1 MLLVIKKMQKNLS
14 RDLPQVNLNISLA
27 NVRKALG
34 NKKIKNH
41 VVHRKKNEL
50 LNSFVKLTYPS

>member
-1 MLLVIKKMQKNLS
+1 MQKNLS